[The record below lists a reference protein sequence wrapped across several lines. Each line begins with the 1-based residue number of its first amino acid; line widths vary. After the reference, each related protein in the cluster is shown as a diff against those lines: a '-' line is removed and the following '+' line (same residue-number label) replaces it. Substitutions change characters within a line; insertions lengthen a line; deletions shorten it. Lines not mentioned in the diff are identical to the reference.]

1 MRKRGIVIS
10 GVGIVLIVTSLGVA
24 SSALQSSGPVLDDS
38 RFVSNMLEGM
48 FDHVADE
55 SLIHPG
61 AETVFSY
68 SPQSPEV
75 QLMWVVQIVDFEED
89 DAVQVSTS
97 NSLGDDFGSVQI
109 NEMVTFNALM
119 TEDRETYNFKVENT
133 GSRAVS
139 VAMMFLEDPE
149 NYDLFG
155 DPDSPLVRI
164 VVPLAVSA
172 VLMIIGIIVTAVGA
186 IIFFA
191 VDWKKEKNRPRNR

>member
-10 GVGIVLIVTSLGVA
+10 GVGIVLIVTSFGVA

-75 QLMWVVQIVDFEED
+75 QLMWVVQIVDFAED

-172 VLMIIGIIVTAVGA
+172 VLMIVGIIVTAVGA

>member
-10 GVGIVLIVTSLGVA
+10 GVGIVLIVTSFGVA
-24 SSALQSSGPVLDDS
+24 SSALQNSGPVLDDS

-61 AETVFSY
+61 TETVFSY
-68 SPQSPEV
+68 SPQSPGV
-75 QLMWVVQIVDFEED
+75 QLMWVVQIVDFAED

-97 NSLGDDFGSVQI
+97 NSLGDDFGSVQV

-155 DPDSPLVRI
+155 DPDSPLVTI

-172 VLMIIGIIVTAVGA
+172 VLMVIGIIVTAVGA
-186 IIFFA
+186 IIFA